1 MYKGSL
7 QKVYDSLVMPKYPE
21 IQQIIVSEDGYNG
34 YYVYVGINYDDLFEL
49 SKDRT
54 DEEIKKLIREL
65 SKFVLPPNMEGI
77 SISQI
82 YWIDPEFNP

>member
-1 MYKGSL
+1 MYKSSL
-7 QKVYDSLVMPKYPE
+7 QKVDDSLVMTKYPE
-21 IQQIIVSEDGYNG
+21 IQQIVVSEDGYNG

>member
-21 IQQIIVSEDGYNG
+21 IQQIVVSEDGYNG